1 RGRSL
6 LRSPVRLVPAVKGLF
21 GRVRYL
27 AVLPPCVQA
36 VVDDESRQM
45 GERRIGGGDRRA
57 IGGGL
62 RQQRA
67 GGLHHRLFG
76 ERHLI
81 PLHEYAPPR
90 IDLLVDVNLHRADI
104 AAAAVERGGKWQ
116 VAVLPRV
123 EGRID
128 DKADWAG
135 ISGPVAQ
142 TAEKCDGVDSCSV
155 CHDSFCP
162 RLGAMRQ
169 SKWCVRCS
177 ASACGG

>member
-1 RGRSL
+1 ME
-6 LRSPVRLVPAVKGLF
+6 GLF
-21 GRVRYL
+21 GGMRRL
-27 AVLPPCVQA
+27 EVLPPCVEA
-36 VVDDESRQM
+36 VADDEPRQM

-67 GGLHHRLFG
+67 GGLHCRLFG
-76 ERHLI
+76 ERHLM
-81 PLHEYAPPR
+81 PLHEHAPPR
-90 IDLLVDVNLHRADI
+90 IDLLVDVDLDRADI

-128 DKADWAG
+128 DEADRPG

-142 TAEKCDGVDSCSV
+142 AAAAA
-155 CHDSFCP
+155 P
-162 RLGAMRQ
+162 A
-169 SKWCVRCS
+169 
-177 ASACGG
+177 